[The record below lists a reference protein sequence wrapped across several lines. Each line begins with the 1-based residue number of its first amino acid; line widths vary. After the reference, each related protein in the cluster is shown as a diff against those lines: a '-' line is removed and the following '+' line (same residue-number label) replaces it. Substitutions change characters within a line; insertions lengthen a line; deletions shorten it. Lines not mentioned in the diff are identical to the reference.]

1 MNFKTVTKSL
11 GYFGLTP
18 ILVSVL
24 LTWWNAEFI
33 SFDGPT
39 LFAGYSALILC
50 FLAGAIWGRVLS
62 GTSSRKGS
70 LVLVGTNAIV
80 VMAGAALLVSSKFF
94 IMGILILSLGYAA
107 ILVGEFR
114 SAKTLMSGVTLDYLQ
129 LRFIL
134 TVLIGLG
141 HIGVIIAYV

>member
-1 MNFKTVTKSL
+1 MNFKTTTWSL
-11 GYFGLTP
+11 GYLGLTP
-18 ILVSVL
+18 ILVSIL
-24 LTWWNAEFI
+24 LTWWNVEFI

-62 GTSSRKGS
+62 GASSRKGS
-70 LVLVGTNAIV
+70 VILVGTNATV
-80 VMAGAALLVSSKFF
+80 VMAGMALLVASKFF
-94 IMGILILSLGYAA
+94 ITGILILSLGYAA

-114 SAKTLMSGVTLDYLQ
+114 SSKTLMSGVTLDYLK

-134 TVLIGLG
+134 TILICLG
-141 HIGVIIAYV
+141 HVAVIIAYV